1 MALSCIAALGKEV
14 TAKANSAAPALL
26 GPKSSE
32 EVAAARAPLLIH
44 CFAAFAPFRKTG
56 RP

>member
-26 GPKSSE
+26 GPKSGE
-32 EVAAARAPLLIH
+32 EVAAVRAPLH
-44 CFAAFAPFRKTG
+44 TAKQVDADTK
-56 RP
+56 